1 MDELGQDH
9 RDELG
14 DHSHQGRRANQRR
27 NRNAPVPESTSQH
40 RTACFT
46 CRAARQKCDRRT
58 PCSRCVIQGHTCR
71 YPLKSNR
78 GRKEGSTNKP
88 DTVQKLLDRINESPV
103 RDQVIAAIINSSKAQ
118 SHSELSALDSF
129 SSLRDSVPAQLDA
142 AVVDET
148 IFPALIEQSEESECD
163 GPPDSTLSPC
173 PCSKLKKESSV
184 VSPLH
189 IMAAAFTTKDTS
201 FANQNVDTAMPY
213 LPLDAVGRR
222 GNEGSMRKRLIEYFT
237 PRVTHDTDWYVL
249 ASQSINSTLKLET
262 TACDPVTARL
272 ADQDDVSLYFQLFFQ
287 TRNPHLGLLDPD
299 LHTPKYVRH
308 ASFTLFSVICALGC
322 AISTRPRDRILYPTL
337 LSLAEANLAWSI
349 AVPVRSLETIQAI
362 LAMKYWAPMYQ
373 KQGDDPHWLHIS
385 HAVQLAKELGI
396 NKPTI
401 IADLVKALAPDNTVE
416 MRERFSRNLERT
428 WLYVFIADKSFGIVM
443 GRSPI
448 VAWKELPPCPCQWWK
463 KSMTTPLD
471 RMISGIIE
479 IRVQLLESLKQLERM
494 KKTSVSISIWHAKNY
509 DVLDRTC
516 KIRCYEND
524 ASSTPTLPI
533 LAFYMKHSLMILN
546 AQAARELRRLGG
558 ATASTIVAVNSK
570 AFETARQLLDLALH
584 DQTVLDIGLGW
595 HNNQFVMVAHAITEI
610 VQALSRGDI
619 SSVDH
624 ETAAS
629 QIRAISTWLEE
640 KAQALPAT
648 SIASLYSAFSR
659 LLVSGLGGE
668 ASNDT
673 QRRQDHTSDETPDS
687 LMTDWSRAVD
697 VASLNPMDW
706 LDMSFLGNEDSFGG
720 LENVDF
726 NDLNDNGALR
736 FP

>member
-1 MDELGQDH
+1 MNSEIIHIRGGVQINAGT
-9 RDELG
+9 ET
-14 DHSHQGRRANQRR
+14 RRFQKAL
-27 NRNAPVPESTSQH
+27 AST
-40 RTACFT
+40 ALLAL
-46 CRAARQKCDRRT
+46 RAAQLDRSATGGLLGELSLQAQTHERNDPSLT
-58 PCSRCVIQGHTCR
+58 SLAAHDA
-71 YPLKSNR
+71 
-78 GRKEGSTNKP
+78 KP

-308 ASFTLFSVICALGC
+308 ASFTLFSVICALGSESRMVHSG
-322 AISTRPRDRILYPTL
+322 ASEITR
-337 LSLAEANLAWSI
+337 
-349 AVPVRSLETIQAI
+349 
-362 LAMKYWAPMYQ
+362 
-373 KQGDDPHWLHIS
+373 DDPSNPSDEVLGTN
-385 HAVQLAKELGI
+385 AVQLAKELGI